1 MKPTKNPPA
10 LRADDIQDLS
20 RGELLARHQ
29 EALRQLQ
36 ELQAAHSAMRA
47 ERDRL
52 EMLQG
57 SLQEMHSALL
67 FAGLP
72 GAQPLVPNNWPA
84 PVSNVA
90 HLMDASSAR
99 LRMTVGALNEIRQRI
114 SMFNDTPPNHPAR
127 QIKDAVEDV
136 LASAA
141 RITH

>member
-1 MKPTKNPPA
+1 MKQKNHLA
-10 LRADDIQDLS
+10 LRADDIHDLS
-20 RGELLARHQ
+20 RAELLARHQ

-57 SLQEMHSALL
+57 SLQELHSALL
-67 FAGLP
+67 FSGLP
-72 GAQPLVPNNWPA
+72 GSQPLVPNQWPA

-90 HLMDASSAR
+90 HIMDASSAR

-114 SMFNDTPPNHPAR
+114 SMFNDTPPTSPAR

-141 RITH
+141 RLSH